1 MMNNIANPATDLLN
15 HINQI
20 SDSIIGASDSG
31 HLTAALW
38 QLNEALGCDGA
49 VFMSFARDDETLE
62 SYRYVVACPLAWC
75 NEYNAKA
82 WFTIDPCLL
91 YAMTN
96 TEPALIRD
104 IPLRST
110 GQKNM
115 MAAASMAGFKSGLVI
130 PAHSSIGRTRM
141 GVLYVGSSDPDFFN
155 AAALARTRILLRALS
170 GELLDWWIRKA
181 RTELLGD
188 ATLSSE
194 EIELLRLSHGGHKS
208 KEIAQHLS
216 VSKAAVDQKLFRISS
231 KFGTSSRKIA
241 GQMAHDF
248 GML

>member
-1 MMNNIANPATDLLN
+1 MTNITNPATDLFSS
-15 HINQI
+15 INQI

-31 HLTAALW
+31 ELNAALW
-38 QLNEALGCDGA
+38 QLNEVLGCDGA
-49 VFMSFARDDETLE
+49 VFMSFARDDESLE

-75 NEYNAKA
+75 NEYNKNA

-96 TEPALIRD
+96 TEPALIQD
-104 IPLRST
+104 IPLRSL

-115 MAAASMAGFKSGLVI
+115 MAAASMAGFKSGLVV
-130 PAHSSIGRTRM
+130 PTHSSIGRSRM
-141 GVLYVGSSDPDFFN
+141 GVLYVGSRDPNFFN
-155 AAALARTRILLRALS
+155 ETALAKTRILLRSLS

-181 RTELLGD
+181 KTDLLGES
-188 ATLSSE
+188 TLTVE
-194 EIELLRLSHGGHKS
+194 EIYLLRLSHAGHKS

-216 VSKAAVDQKLFRISS
+216 ASKAAVDQKLFRISS

-241 GQMAHDF
+241 AQMAHDF
-248 GML
+248 GLLK

>member
-1 MMNNIANPATDLLN
+1 MTNITNPAADLFI

-20 SDSIIGASDSG
+20 SGCISEASDSG
-31 HLTAALW
+31 QLNNALW
-38 QLNEALGCDGA
+38 QLNEVLGCDGA
-49 VFMSFARDDETLE
+49 VFMSFARDDESLE

-75 NEYNAKA
+75 NEYNRNA

-96 TEPALIRD
+96 TEPALIQD

-115 MAAASMAGFKSGLVI
+115 MAAATMAGFKSGMVI

-141 GVLYVGSSDPDFFN
+141 GVLYVGSSDPNFFN
-155 AAALARTRILLRALS
+155 EETLAKTRMLLRALS

-181 RTELLGD
+181 RTELLGE
-188 ATLSSE
+188 ATLSAE
-194 EIELLRLSHGGHKS
+194 EIELLRLSHAGHKS
-208 KEIAQHLS
+208 KEIAQHLCA
-216 VSKAAVDQKLFRISS
+216 SKAAVDQKLFRISS

-241 GQMAHDF
+241 AQMAHDF